1 MYLYL
6 KPIFM
11 LTFLLYTLHAG
22 EVFVNKNTLSL
33 AKASVLA
40 NIKDFDDQI
49 SGEWSNSQSIDLFAK
64 IPATYTLSTRSD
76 GYTGGAH
83 GYGAVGFTNYA
94 IDTQKLIGL

>member
-64 IPATYTLSTRSD
+64 YTLSTRSN